1 MKYLIKMTQTY
12 SGETLWSN
20 LPEKK
25 KKFRISFYSRFP
37 HKCLFYNGKS
47 QQNKI

>member
-12 SGETLWSN
+12 SGETLLSN
-20 LPEKK
+20 LPEK